1 MVLRIFGAL
10 KSVDEGETWRLIR
23 IDFVFED
30 GQDATEKYKPEL
42 MKKFRK
48 LRIKTESTS

>member
-1 MVLRIFGAL
+1 MVLRIFGAIDS
-10 KSVDEGETWRLIR
+10 KDGGETWRLIR

-30 GQDATEKYKPEL
+30 GQDATEKHKPEL

-48 LRIKTESTS
+48 IMIKTESTC